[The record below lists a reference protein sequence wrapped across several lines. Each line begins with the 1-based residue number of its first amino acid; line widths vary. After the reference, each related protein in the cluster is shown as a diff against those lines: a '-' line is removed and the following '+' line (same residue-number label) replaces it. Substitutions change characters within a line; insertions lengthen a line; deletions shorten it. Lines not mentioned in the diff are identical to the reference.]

1 MTERKA
7 FVAAIVEEG
16 EEIFLMVGAGDHDC
30 DRWKLSRSLLRKLM
44 SEGLRVFLNSPETI

>member
-16 EEIFLMVGAGDHDC
+16 EEIFLMVGEGNHDC

-44 SEGLRVFLNSPETI
+44 SEGLPVFLNKP